1 MVFSSRKKIMIRKD
15 LHQQL
20 ITVAQ
25 DAGYS
30 SADEFIEHVL
40 EREIKNLNEQI
51 DEREAERQLRGL
63 GYID

>member
-40 EREIKNLNEQI
+40 ERETKNLNEQI